1 MPEDELN
8 QNYSPEGGELE
19 DFKARIAELEGL
31 VTEKDEELKAKD
43 TRLSESKA
51 RITELEQMVADRDS
65 ELVTLKQAMAESEEV
80 LAGVKNALAQ
90 AVSSYRALVV
100 QANPDIPDELIV
112 GDSIEAIDQSLEN
125 ARSLVSRVKQGL
137 EEEASKTRVPIG
149 APQRTLL
156 DLSALS
162 PREKIQYAI
171 GGKR

>member
-8 QNYSPEGGELE
+8 QNYSPQGEELE

-31 VTEKDEELKAKD
+31 VAGKDEELKAKD
-43 TRLSESKA
+43 ARLSQTEA
-51 RITELEQMVADRDS
+51 RITELEQMIADRDN
-65 ELVTLKQAMAESEEV
+65 ELVTLKQAIAESDEA
-80 LAGVKNALAQ
+80 LADVRSSLAQ

-100 QANPDIPDELIV
+100 QANPDIPDELIT
-112 GDSIEAIDQSLEN
+112 GDSIEAMDQSLEN
-125 ARSLVSRVKQGL
+125 ARALISRVKQGL
-137 EEEASKTRVPIG
+137 EAEAAKTRVPAG
-149 APQRTLL
+149 APQRTLP